1 MNNSASPNATDL
13 SVAIDE
19 LRARYARCNTAYDNL
34 QTKFFALLAGQLT
47 VAALLFSG
55 YFSGDQN
62 LGMPIELYGR
72 VIFFT
77 AVAMMLVAIGLAIL
91 SVSSNSNWAET
102 PEIRRILN
110 NAEIAA
116 HPGADFLQRIK
127 CDYEEAIAQCEMC
140 INERAQKLDWSIRLS
155 VGSIIIFLMLKIG
168 A

>member
-1 MNNSASPNATDL
+1 MNNTVSPNESDL
-13 SVAIDE
+13 TVAIDE
-19 LRARYARCNTAYDNL
+19 LRARYARCNNAYDNL

-55 YFSGDQN
+55 YFNGQS
-62 LGMPIELYGR
+62 LGMPDELYGR

-102 PEIRRILN
+102 PEIRRILDN
-110 NAEIAA
+110 DEIAA
-116 HPGADFLQRIK
+116 HPGEKFLKRIK
-127 CDYEEAIAQCEMC
+127 CDYEEAIAQCEAC